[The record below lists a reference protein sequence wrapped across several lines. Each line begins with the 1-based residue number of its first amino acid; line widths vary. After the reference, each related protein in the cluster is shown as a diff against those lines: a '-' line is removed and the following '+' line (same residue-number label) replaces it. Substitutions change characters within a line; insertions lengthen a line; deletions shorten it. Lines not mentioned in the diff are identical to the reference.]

1 MRKTILL
8 SSMLLLVVLLL
19 TACQPANS
27 GANND
32 MVNNSAA
39 DDDSASAEKK
49 VALGMYFRRDEW
61 WQDLEKTAKETAED
75 NGLEFLVAD
84 ADGDS
89 ATQLQQVE
97 TFVSQGVDAIIYAP
111 VDVSATTDI
120 VAEAHDKGIAVVCIE
135 LCLEDL
141 TNIDAWVQFDQVK
154 AGYDLAVLAG
164 EFLNEN
170 YGGEGKIAVLWEP
183 GNQVHQLRYQGW
195 KQGIAETAPN
205 AVLVAEQDGQSN
217 RDISFTIAENVL
229 TANPDTVI
237 WYPMVEEMAFGV
249 IAALDGAGIDPAS
262 VAVYTEGWGQETLD
276 NMAGDKP
283 YLKGAV
289 ITPSTIL
296 AEGSMQAVADYLN
309 DGTPFTFE
317 MNLGSDIVTT
327 ENAVEYFTN
336 LGYTAP

>member
-1 MRKTILL
+1 MRKTIFLV
-8 SSMLLLVVLLL
+8 SMLFLL
-19 TACQPANS
+19 TLLISSCAPA
-27 GANND
+27 AVPAD
-32 MVNNSAA
+32 TSADA
-39 DDDSASAEKK
+39 VKQ

-61 WQDLEKTAKETAED
+61 WQDLESTAKETAEE
-75 NGLEFLVAD
+75 NGLEFFVAD

-89 ATQLQQVE
+89 ARQLQQIE
-97 TFVSQGVDAIIYAP
+97 TFVSQGVGAIVYAP

-120 VAEAHDKGIAVVCIE
+120 VAEANDKGIAVICIE

-164 EFLNEN
+164 TFLNEN
-170 YGGEGKIAVLWEP
+170 YGGEGKVAVLWEP
-183 GNQVHQLRYQGW
+183 GNQVHQLRYEGW
-195 KQGIAETAPN
+195 KAGLAETAPN
-205 AVLVAEQDGQSN
+205 AVLVAEQDGKSN
-217 RDISFTIAENVL
+217 RDISFSIAENIL

-249 IAALDGAGIDPAS
+249 IAALDGAGIDPAT

-276 NMAGDKP
+276 NMAGAKP

-296 AEGSMQAVADYLN
+296 ARASVQAAADFLN
-309 DGTPFTFE
+309 NGTPFTFE
-317 MNLGSDIVTT
+317 MNLGSDLVTT
-327 ENAVEYFTN
+327 ENAVEYFTA